1 MTMDTACCTVLT
13 NEVFATISRFSS
25 PLIISKS
32 NFFDQKQAAREL
44 VSIVPRYIHKST
56 TMKQSSR
63 KRRPQQHH
71 VFVFRHCVRSTGSI
85 VKLQPFLHPIMNS
98 TTKKGNSNANI
109 EQEDQEQY
117 SYNAS
122 DFTASPLPLWNTPDM
137 WCTEGGMAIMKE
149 TGKFLW
155 NNKIHTG
162 IIPTDSDND
171 TLRIKFQLVTDTS
184 QRDVDTSF
192 ALAEGLSE
200 AALASAVAEES
211 IVIDG
216 LDDIVYDPVLFSP
229 LENNTHWQSSRTTR
243 TGGPLCETF
252 FTQEQLDRD
261 INLRYQQVPPPEP
274 GLVPTLQL
282 LRNLGGVG
290 PMGPPP
296 KNEENEIGYEK
307 YVNVVKIFA
316 QMMFY
321 SRASGIQPPF
331 LPNATRAEV
340 YRLLDWVHWMRSV
353 LNIDNV
359 ESVTDG
365 AVLAHAILEVLE
377 TGQYNG
383 GSDRSDH
390 LDGAIQEDEDDYDIR
405 ITIIVG
411 HDGNQNTL
419 ASALGVRW
427 QLPAPYQSRLQDSA
441 TPPGSALHFSHD
453 MDSGS
458 LEMSFLYPVFGTD
471 WALDQNRAMG
481 SVPLLLVDSSQSSDT
496 LSNAVKVDKDAGAT
510 EIGASDDGRSGVQLL
525 REHLFSV
532 LREYPGAMECYDAAV
547 LRTVS
552 SSSPMM
558 HVDSNANKIN
568 WLIAGTLIGN
578 AFLILCFF
586 ITRKKRPTKQ
596 KKKKHCVQTETITP
610 YESVSSNLEIT

>member
-1 MTMDTACCTVLT
+1 
-13 NEVFATISRFSS
+13 
-25 PLIISKS
+25 
-32 NFFDQKQAAREL
+32 
-44 VSIVPRYIHKST
+44 
-56 TMKQSSR
+56 MKQDSR

-71 VFVFRHCVRSTGSI
+71 VFVFRHCARSTGSI
-85 VKLQPFLHPIMNS
+85 VKLQPFPHPLVNS
-98 TTKKGNSNANI
+98 TTKKGSDTSNT
-109 EQEDQEQY
+109 EQAAQEQY
-117 SYNAS
+117 LYNAS

-137 WCTEGGMAIMKE
+137 WCTEGGMAVMKE

-155 NNKIHTG
+155 NNKINV
-162 IIPTDSDND
+162 IPTSDLDND
-171 TLRIKFQLVTDTS
+171 TLRIKFQFITDTS

-200 AALASAVAEES
+200 AAITSAAASDES

-229 LENNTHWQSSRTTR
+229 LENNTHWQSSRSTS
-243 TGGPLCETF
+243 TGAPLCKTV
-252 FTQEQLDRD
+252 FTHDQLNHD
-261 INLRYQQVPPPEP
+261 IDLRYQQAPAPVP
-274 GLVPTLQL
+274 GLVATLKL
-282 LRNLGGVG
+282 LRDLGGVG
-290 PMGPPP
+290 PMGPPAE
-296 KNEENEIGYEK
+296 NEEHEVGYEK

-331 LPNATRAEV
+331 LPNATRDEV
-340 YRLLDWVHWMRSV
+340 YRLLDWVDWSRSV
-353 LNIDNV
+353 LYIDNV
-359 ESVTDG
+359 ESVTNG
-365 AVLAHAILEVLE
+365 AVLAQAVLEVLE
-377 TGQYNG
+377 TGHYNG
-383 GSDRSDH
+383 GSARSDH
-390 LDGAIQEDEDDYDIR
+390 LDDGAIRENEDDYDIR

-453 MDSGS
+453 VDSGS

-471 WALDQNRAMG
+471 WALNQTSAMG
-481 SVPLLLVDSSQSSDT
+481 SVPLLLVDSSSDKV
-496 LSNAVKVDKDAGAT
+496 LSNAVKVDNNAGAT
-510 EIGASDDGRSGVQLL
+510 EIGASDDGRSGVQRL
-525 REHLFSV
+525 REHLFSI

-547 LRTVS
+547 SRTVS
-552 SSSPMM
+552 SSSPMI

-578 AFLILCFF
+578 ALSC
-586 ITRKKRPTKQ
+586 
-596 KKKKHCVQTETITP
+596 
-610 YESVSSNLEIT
+610 VSSLQERRGRRRRRSIA

>member
-1 MTMDTACCTVLT
+1 
-13 NEVFATISRFSS
+13 
-25 PLIISKS
+25 
-32 NFFDQKQAAREL
+32 
-44 VSIVPRYIHKST
+44 
-56 TMKQSSR
+56 MKQGSR
-63 KRRPQQHH
+63 KTRPQQHH
-71 VFVFRHCVRSTGSI
+71 VFVFRHCTRSTG
-85 VKLQPFLHPIMNS
+85 KLHLQPFPR
-98 TTKKGNSNANI
+98 TTKKGSDETEQA
-109 EQEDQEQY
+109 EQEQ
-117 SYNAS
+117 SLYNAS
-122 DFTASPLPLWNTPDM
+122 DFTASPLPIWNTPDM

-155 NNKIHTG
+155 NNKINV
-162 IIPTDSDND
+162 IPTTDLDYDD
-171 TLRIKFQLVTDTS
+171 TVRIKFQFITDTS

-200 AALASAVAEES
+200 AAIASAAEES

-229 LENNTHWQSSRTTR
+229 LENNTHWQSSHTASTSMS
-243 TGGPLCETF
+243 TSTPLCKTV

-261 INLRYQQVPPPEP
+261 IDLRYQKVPPPEP
-274 GLVPTLQL
+274 GLVATLQL
-282 LRNLGGVG
+282 LRDLGGVG
-290 PMGPPP
+290 PMGPPA
-296 KNEENEIGYEK
+296 KKEENDEGFEK
-307 YVNVVKIFA
+307 YVNVVKMFA

-331 LPNATRAEV
+331 LPNATSNEV
-340 YRLLDWVHWMRSV
+340 YRVLDWVHWSRSV

-365 AVLAHAILEVLE
+365 AVMAHAVLEVLE
-377 TGQYNG
+377 TGKYNG
-383 GSDRSDH
+383 GSPRSDQ
-390 LDGAIQEDEDDYDIR
+390 LDGGAMQEDKDDYDIR

-441 TPPGSALHFSHD
+441 TPPGSALHLSHD
-453 MDSGS
+453 TDLGS
-458 LEMSFLYPVFGTD
+458 LDMSFLYPVFGTD
-471 WALDQNRAMG
+471 WTLDQTSAMG
-481 SVPLLLVDSSQSSDT
+481 SVPLSLVDSSSDT
-496 LSNAVKVDKDAGAT
+496 LSNAVKVDKGAGAT

-525 REHLFSV
+525 REHLFSI

-547 LRTVS
+547 SRTVS

-586 ITRKKRPTKQ
+586 ITRKKRPTK
-596 KKKKHCVQTETITP
+596 KKKHCVQTETITP
-610 YESVSSNLEIT
+610 YESVSSNIEIT